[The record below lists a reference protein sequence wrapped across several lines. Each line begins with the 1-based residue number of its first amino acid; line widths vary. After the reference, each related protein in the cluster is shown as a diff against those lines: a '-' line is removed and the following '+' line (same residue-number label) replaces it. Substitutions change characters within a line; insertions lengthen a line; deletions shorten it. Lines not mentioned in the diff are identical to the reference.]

1 VNFLCSL
8 KCHGRPYTAVGGRPL
23 MALGTPK
30 VDYVVTYTDPFEK
43 I

>member
-1 VNFLCSL
+1 
-8 KCHGRPYTAVGGRPL
+8 VGGRPL